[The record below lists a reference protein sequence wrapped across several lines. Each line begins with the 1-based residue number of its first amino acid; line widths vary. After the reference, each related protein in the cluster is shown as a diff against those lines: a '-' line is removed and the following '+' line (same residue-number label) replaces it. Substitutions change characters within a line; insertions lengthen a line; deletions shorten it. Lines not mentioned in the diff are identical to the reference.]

1 VSFSFRSFDEDAL
14 LFFTANP
21 ATRDFVA
28 IYLKDGL
35 VHYETHF
42 GEGRSGAGTTL
53 LVSSTEKMNTGSWV
67 QLRAEREKDYAVL
80 ELNGKVFEKKLSG
93 ANVQGTLDLARSD
106 VYFGGVTPNLSTA
119 EYPN

>member
-1 VSFSFRSFDEDAL
+1 DACKEGANEPIDPTMYNFKDEFSYGLQSQPRGYNRNTYLVSFSFRSFDEDAL

-53 LVSSTEKMNTGSWV
+53 LVSSTEKMNTGS
-67 QLRAEREKDYAVL
+67 
-80 ELNGKVFEKKLSG
+80 
-93 ANVQGTLDLARSD
+93 
-106 VYFGGVTPNLSTA
+106 
-119 EYPN
+119 